1 MSQKNFYHRR
11 ALAARLTKLI
21 TQVAVGSAAASGV
34 FLTAPRRTGKSTF
47 AREDLRPALEEAGA
61 IVLYADLWKD
71 LTAEPGAVIAE
82 TLREAIGRDKE
93 LMSRLAIA
101 PKLEA
106 VRVGRMNFNVNKIG
120 LGKEIGLTKA
130 FEALSDKAKKLIV
143 LIIDETQHAIT
154 TDEGV
159 AALFA
164 LKAARD
170 ELNSSQHYGLR
181 IVCIGSNQNKLAML
195 RNSSD
200 EAFFGGSILQ
210 LPMLDEDFI
219 DWYCKALDLPNNLD
233 PSDVFQLFQ
242 ESGYRP
248 EILSAAADGIRFDL
262 TVGPK
267 AILVRFAELVRA
279 QAEALNANLKMVIHS
294 LTPIQSAVICVMGA
308 KGEGFAP
315 FESSTMELY
324 TKAITNAGIAPSEP
338 RVEVPEVKLALM
350 ALQEKKLVW
359 RTSRGVYTIEE
370 QVIVDLLREDGLLD
384 DLV

>member
-1 MSQKNFYHRR
+1 MSQKNFYRR
-11 ALAARLTKLI
+11 QALAVRLTKLI
-21 TQVAVGSAAASGV
+21 TQVAVGSAAASAV

-61 IVLYADLWKD
+61 IVLYVDLWKD
-71 LTAEPGAVIAE
+71 LTTEPGAVIVE
-82 TLREAIGRDKE
+82 TVREAIGSDEK
-93 LMSRLAIA
+93 LISRLAIA
-101 PKLEA
+101 LGLEPVSA
-106 VRVGRMNFNVNKIG
+106 GRVNFNVNKIG

-130 FEALSDKAKKLIV
+130 LEALSDEAKKLIV

-159 AALFA
+159 TALFA

-170 ELNSSQHYGLR
+170 ELNSSKHYGLR
-181 IVCIGSNQNKLAML
+181 IVCIGSNHNKIAML

-200 EAFFGGSILQ
+200 EAFFGASMLE
-210 LPMLDEDFI
+210 LPMLDKDFV
-219 DWYCKALDLPNNLD
+219 DWYCKALDLPSNVD
-233 PSDVFQLFQ
+233 HSDVFQLFE

-248 EILSAAADGIRFDL
+248 EILSAAADGVRFDL
-262 TVGPK
+262 TGDPK
-267 AILVRFAELVRA
+267 AILVRFAQLVRA
-279 QAEALNANLKMVIHS
+279 QAKALNANFKTVIHS

-315 FESSTMELY
+315 FESSTMKLY
-324 TKAITNAGIAPSEP
+324 AKAIAKVGIATCEP
-338 RVEVPEVKLALM
+338 KVEVPDVQLALT

-359 RTSRGVYTIEE
+359 KTSRGVYTIEE

>member
-1 MSQKNFYHRR
+1 MSHKNFYYRR
-11 ALAARLTKLI
+11 ALAARLTTLI

-71 LTAEPGAVIAE
+71 LTTEPGAVIVE
-82 TLREAIGRDKE
+82 TVREAIGSDEK
-93 LMSRLAIA
+93 LISRLALV
-101 PKLEA
+101 PGLEPVSA
-106 VRVGRMNFNVNKIG
+106 GRVNFNVNKIG

-130 FEALSDKAKKLIV
+130 LEALSDEAKKLIV

-154 TDEGV
+154 TDAGV

-170 ELNSSQHYGLR
+170 ELNSSKRYGLR
-181 IVCIGSNQNKLAML
+181 IVCIGSNHNKLAML

-200 EAFFGGSILQ
+200 EAFFGASMLQ
-210 LPMLDEDFI
+210 LPMLDKDFV
-219 DWYCKALDLPNNLD
+219 DWYCKSLDLPSNLD
-233 PSDVFQLFQ
+233 HLDVFHLFQ

-248 EILSAAADGIRFDL
+248 EILSAAADDIRFDL
-262 TVGPK
+262 TADPK
-267 AILVRFAELVRA
+267 VILVRFAQLVRT
-279 QAEALNANLKMVIHS
+279 QAKALNANFKTVIHS

-324 TKAITNAGIAPSEP
+324 AKSIAKDGIAASEP
-338 RVEVPEVKLALM
+338 KVEVPDVLLALT
-350 ALQEKKLVW
+350 ALQEKELVW
-359 RTSRGVYTIEE
+359 KTSRGVYTIED